1 MLRTRVRS
9 AILIG
14 LVTGLGVWAGGWA
27 FFALVLL
34 VAGLAGY
41 EFTLMMQASGH
52 RVSLFFVYA
61 IIILFM
67 IDAAFSG
74 HGIARHG
81 LVWILILSISWQILH
96 YRPGSSTVDWALTV
110 SGGLYVGWLLS
121 FFIALRTMPDGLAW
135 TAAALLITWAS
146 DSGAYFLGR
155 ALGRHKLCPLLS
167 PNKTWEGIAGGF
179 LGGIFAGGCVG
190 ALAMYWAGAI
200 GVLPGLVLGVLIA
213 CVAPF
218 GDLAI
223 SMMKREAR
231 VKDSSA
237 LIPIPG
243 HGGILDRTDSLMF
256 AAVITY
262 YFAVWTLRWQ

>member
-1 MLRTRVRS
+1 MLHTRVRS

-14 LVTGLGVWAGGWA
+14 LVAGLGVWAGGWA

-41 EFTLMMQASGH
+41 EFTMMMQASGH
-52 RVSLFFVYA
+52 RVSLLFVYA
-61 IIILFM
+61 IIVMFM
-67 IDAAFSG
+67 LDAAFANRN
-74 HGIARHG
+74 IIRHG
-81 LVWILILSISWQILH
+81 LVWILILSISWQVLR

-121 FFIALRTMPDGLAW
+121 FFVSLRALPDGLAW

-155 ALGRHKLCPLLS
+155 AIGHHKLTPLLS

-179 LGGIFAGGCVG
+179 LGGILAGGCVG
-190 ALAMYWAGAI
+190 ALAMHWAGVI
-200 GVLPGLVLGVLIA
+200 GVVHGLILGILIA

-218 GDLAI
+218 GDLAV

-231 VKDSSA
+231 VKDSGT
-237 LIPIPG
+237 LIPG

-256 AAVITY
+256 TAAVTY
-262 YFAVWTLRWQ
+262 YFALWSSQWR

>member
-1 MLRTRVRS
+1 
-9 AILIG
+9 
-14 LVTGLGVWAGGWA
+14 VWAGGWA